1 MAEYSPKFAAEL
13 RRRRRERGWSLA
25 DLSVRVHYS
34 KGYLSKIENLVKP
47 AGPDLARLCDAALA
61 ADGELSKLVPERG
74 IEQVDPIGA
83 APEID
88 DEEVLIMTLTPQG
101 TVQFLPISRRRLLTL
116 GGGAVA
122 GGALTGAASGGHA
135 LRGRQRLD
143 PALAGHFEG
152 LLADSRRLGQSFRPR
167 SVLPVVESQTRM
179 LAAYIPDAS
188 GSQQQELVKL
198 HGRTAEFAGWMAQEA
213 GDVGAARQWIRQAV
227 TAAKDADDADLLA
240 YAYVR
245 EAELALYEGEGERTV
260 ALARQARYGAVSARV
275 RGLAAER
282 EAQGHALAGRY
293 DDYRRALE
301 EASALLAAERDKP
314 RTATTLGSTTVPDSG
329 RLVAGW
335 SLYDLRRYDEA
346 AALLDEETARIS
358 PTGRRAAARFGAR
371 RALAHAAA
379 GRPHRAA
386 EITAGFLDAAEAV
399 DSATIRTDLRRL
411 VAVLTPNRHTAPVQA
426 IYPRLLTLARTGT

>member
-1 MAEYSPKFAAEL
+1 MADYSPKFAAEL
-13 RRRRRERGWSLA
+13 RRRRLDRGWSLA

-47 AGPDLARLCDAALA
+47 AGPELARLCDAALG
-61 ADGELSKLVPERG
+61 ADGELSRLVPERG
-74 IEQVDPIGA
+74 IEQVDAIGA
-83 APEID
+83 GPEID

-101 TVQFLPISRRRLLTL
+101 TVQFLPISRRRLLAL
-116 GGGAVA
+116 GGGVLA
-122 GGALTGAASGGHA
+122 GGAVTGGAGSV

-152 LLADSRRLGQSFRPR
+152 LLADSRRLGQSFRPM

-188 GSQQQELVKL
+188 GPQHQELLRL

-227 TAAKDADDADLLA
+227 SAAKNADDADLLA
-240 YAYVR
+240 YVHVR
-245 EAELALYEGEGERTV
+245 EAELALYDGDGERTV
-260 ALARQARYGAVSARV
+260 ALARQARQAAVTARV
-275 RGLAAER
+275 RGLASER
-282 EAQGHALAGRY
+282 EAQGHALVGRY
-293 DDYRRALE
+293 EDYRRALE
-301 EASALLAAERDKP
+301 EASSLLAAERDKP
-314 RTATTLGSTTVPDSG
+314 RTATTLGSTSVPDSG

-335 SLYDLRRYDEA
+335 SLYELRRYDEA
-346 AALLDEETARIS
+346 AALLDAETTRIP

-371 RALAHAAA
+371 QALAHAAA
-379 GRPHRAA
+379 GRTERAC
-386 EITAGFLDAAEAV
+386 EVTAGFLDAAEAV

-411 VAVLTPNRHTAPVQA
+411 VAVLSGKRHTDPVQA
-426 IYPRLLTLARTGT
+426 IYPRLVTLARTGT